1 VGKAIRL
8 LAVLLLVGAAT
19 AAAAVPR
26 HGGAGRVST
35 RGSIGA
41 LQLDRSKAADV
52 KRFAGKP
59 GFVGIGTF
67 RPLVVDVPRF
77 VALGY
82 GCRQVSS
89 GGIPTVRSDP
99 SGHPVGSRVDCE
111 TTYYISKKTQKLAYF
126 ETRSQAFA
134 TALGTR
140 AGMHWSDVKEHGRQ
154 FVNCDG
160 HFVDGPGGVLTL
172 TQAGSRVGTLAL
184 ESKRH
189 PLGLECPGW

>member
-8 LAVLLLVGAAT
+8 LVVFLLVGAT
-19 AAAAVPR
+19 AAGAALPR
-26 HGGAGRVST
+26 NGGAGRVST
-35 RGSIGA
+35 RGSIGV

-52 KRFAGKP
+52 KRFAGTP
-59 GFVGIGTF
+59 GFVGVGTF
-67 RPLVVDVPRF
+67 RPLVIDVPRF

-82 GCRQVSS
+82 GCKHVSS

-99 SGHPVGSRVDCE
+99 SGHPVGSRVDCV
-111 TTYYISKKTQKLAYF
+111 TTYYISKRTKTLAYF
-126 ETRSQAFA
+126 ETRSDAFI

-140 AGMHWSDVKEHGRQ
+140 AGMQWSDVKERGRQ

-160 HFVDGPGGVLTL
+160 HFVDGPGAVLTL
-172 TQAGSRVGTLAL
+172 TKAGGRVGTLTL

-189 PLGLECPGW
+189 PLSLECPGW